1 MPSCTAA
8 HPVGTSRPA
17 RLAPWTGAA
26 WAIAAALALT
36 SCGGGGGGA
45 ASPSTGGTPTAGSP
59 ATAPLAITALS
70 PASGPAGTVVTV
82 TGTGL
87 DAVTEVRVGALAA
100 VFEGAGATTLRV
112 TIPAGAASGPIVVS
126 AGSRVASSAADF
138 VVSPAPGPVVSVASV
153 TPAVVTAGARLT
165 LSGSGLDAVVQAR
178 LGGVALSIVLATA
191 NSLVLDVPAGMPLG
205 PATLELVDT
214 AGVVR
219 SVSTT
224 VTVQAALAV
233 QALSPTTIL
242 RGQTLTITGQGL
254 DRVTTVTFAG
264 GAPAPVGGRTG
275 TTAIGVTVP
284 ALAASGPVVL
294 ATAAGEQVTSAQAL
308 TVAEPIV
315 VTPATYTVA
324 LGQPVTVTGSG
335 LQAVTGVAVGG
346 VDAVVTLQSPNA
358 ISFVPPAGTTCA
370 PVTLRSVLQPSVA
383 AGTVAVGAG
392 CTVRAAGLELAQ
404 GLSQQPG
411 DPLLRLVAGRET
423 WVRVFAVASLAGT
436 PAPEVRVIASNG
448 GTTLGTLALPGPAVL
463 PVLATGDPVPAA
475 MRADD
480 AQSFDIELPADWV
493 QPGLR
498 LRAEIGPS
506 GAPLDATEATPAVGP
521 APLLE
526 VVMVPLVSGAN
537 VPTMPSLAEVRDELL
552 RRLPVP
558 ADRLV
563 VTQRAA
569 HVLTSVTG
577 GVSTSAH
584 WSSALSELESLRD
597 AEAPGRLYYGMV
609 RPMVSSGIAG
619 IGYVNSIGS
628 PWPALSSLGWDA
640 TRTSWRRTMVHELG
654 HNFSRRHAPCGG
666 ATGTDPSYPYAG
678 GALGPNPL
686 FDVLANR
693 VVSPSGQTDV
703 MGYCSGNWFS
713 DYNAA
718 GVQAFLE
725 RLPGAA
731 FAVQGGDMLQV
742 SGFVTRGSGE
752 LAPVRAVRGAV
763 TTAPGGSHLLRLV
776 TREGTVVEHA
786 FEPLEVDHLPG
797 EWHVRVQVPSPG
809 PLASI
814 EVVSPRG
821 AVLASLGPDD
831 RARALGA
838 GGAAREGTTGGAVV
852 APALAGSTAGP
863 WAAAERHAGGWRL
876 TWNASATPWASV
888 AVRVGGQRR
897 VLAIDARGGELH
909 LPAPSLEG
917 LPAGGVIEVS
927 LSDGL
932 DAQMVELARP

>member
-1 MPSCTAA
+1 MLPCTAA
-8 HPVGTSRPA
+8 HPAGTSRPA
-17 RLAPWTGAA
+17 RISPWTGAA
-26 WAIAAALALT
+26 WALAAALALT
-36 SCGGGGGGA
+36 GCGGGGGTA
-45 ASPSTGGTPTAGSP
+45 ASSSAGDTPTAGAP
-59 ATAPLAITALS
+59 AAATLAVTALS
-70 PASGPAGTVVTV
+70 PASGPAGTVVTL

-100 VFEGAGATTLRV
+100 AFEGAGAATLRV
-112 TIPAGAASGPIVVS
+112 TIPPGAASGPIVVS
-126 AGSRVASSAADF
+126 AGSRVASSPVDF
-138 VVSPAPGPVVSVASV
+138 VVSPASGPVVSVASV

-165 LSGSGLDAVVQAR
+165 LSGSGLDAVALAR
-178 LGGVALSIVLATA
+178 LGGVALSIVQAAA
-191 NSLVLDVPAGMPLG
+191 NTLVLDVPAGMPLG
-205 PATLELVDT
+205 PAALELVDT

-219 SVSTT
+219 SVPTT

-233 QALSPTTIL
+233 QALSPATIL

-264 GAPAPVGGRTG
+264 GASAPVGGRTG
-275 TTAIGVTVP
+275 STAIGVTVP
-284 ALAASGPVVL
+284 ALAASGPVLL

-315 VTPATYTVA
+315 VTPTTYTVA

-346 VDAVVTLQSPNA
+346 VDAVVTLQSPTA

-370 PVTLRSVLQPSVA
+370 PITLRSVLQPSVA

-436 PAPEVRVIASNG
+436 PAPEVRVIASSG
-448 GTTLGTLALPGPAVL
+448 GTTLGTLTLPGPAVL

-480 AQSFDIELPADWV
+480 TQSFDIELPADWV

-498 LRAEIGPS
+498 LRAEIGPA

-526 VVMVPLVSGAN
+526 VVMVPLVSGPN
-537 VPTMPSLAEVRDELL
+537 VPTLPSLDEVRDELL

-558 ADRLV
+558 ADRLQ
-563 VTQRAA
+563 VTLRAA

-584 WSSALSELESLRD
+584 WSAALSELESLRG
-597 AEAPGRLYYGMV
+597 AEAPGKLYYGMV
-609 RPMVSSGIAG
+609 RPMVSGGIAG
-619 IGYVNSIGS
+619 IGYVNPIGS
-628 PWPALSSLGWDA
+628 SWPALSSLGWDA
-640 TRTSWRRTMVHELG
+640 TRSSWRRTMIHELG

-678 GALGPNPL
+678 GALGPTPL

-693 VVSPSGQTDV
+693 VISSAGQTDV

-731 FAVQGGDMLQV
+731 FAIQGGEMLQV
-742 SGFVTRGSGE
+742 SGFVTRGSGQI
-752 LAPVRAVRGAV
+752 APVRAVRGAV
-763 TTAPGGSHLLRLV
+763 ASVPGGSHRLRL
-776 TREGTVVEHA
+776 TTLDGTVVEHA
-786 FEPLEVDHLPG
+786 FEPLEIDHLPG
-797 EWHVRVQVPSPG
+797 EWHVRVQLPSPG
-809 PLASI
+809 PLAGV

-821 AVLASLGPDD
+821 AVLAAIGPGE
-831 RARALGA
+831 RVRALGA
-838 GGAAREGTTGGAVV
+838 GGAAREGDFGGGVAGATGAE
-852 APALAGSTAGP
+852 PLPGP

-897 VLAIDARGGELH
+897 VLAVDATGGALDVP
-909 LPAPSLEG
+909 PAALEG

-932 DAQMVELARP
+932 DARVVELARP